1 MGMSAG
7 TQGAQGAQQHYHVRA
22 LERALDL
29 LGAFSVAEP
38 ELSFSELSSRVD
50 LPKSTTVRLLSILE
64 ERGYLERSLDT
75 ERYRIGIRA
84 FEIGSIYIQTLRLET
99 EAHPYLERLAADLNQ
114 TANLAVLDDGQIV
127 HVAVVAPNR
136 SIRFYATIGQR
147 EFAHCTGLGKALL
160 AHQPAGVVEDIA
172 RRWGLP
178 RRTDRTIT
186 TLDALNAE
194 LVLICERGHAIDA
207 EESEPGLTCIAAPVR
222 DDRNRVVAALS
233 VSGQSVE
240 YDEPAR
246 SAFIAAIT
254 EAAGQVS
261 ARLGNPE
268 QLNGDRA

>member
-1 MGMSAG
+1 MSTG
-7 TQGAQGAQQHYHVRA
+7 TQGAQQHYHVRA

-38 ELSFSELSSRVD
+38 ELSFSELAARVD

-64 ERGYLERSLDT
+64 ERGYLQRSPET

-84 FEIGSIYIQTLRLET
+84 FEIGSIYLQTLRLET
-99 EAHPYLERLAADLNQ
+99 EAHPFLERLAAETNQ
-114 TANLAVLDDGQIV
+114 TANLAVLDQGQIV

-147 EFAHCTGLGKALL
+147 ESSHCTGLGKALL
-160 AHQPAGVVEDIA
+160 AYQPADVVEEVA

-186 TLDALNAE
+186 TIDGLQAE
-194 LVLICERGHAIDA
+194 LARIREQGYAIDA
-207 EESEPGLTCIAAPVR
+207 EESEPGLTCIAAPVW

-233 VSGQSVE
+233 VSGQSAE

-246 SAFIAAIT
+246 GAFIAAIT
-254 EAAGQVS
+254 EAAGQIS
-261 ARLGNPE
+261 ARLGNPG
-268 QLNGDRA
+268 QVTASRT